1 MVLEIAMSAEDTID
15 ADQDAGQRV
24 IVADDHE
31 VVRRG
36 VVDIV
41 KDLLPGADVSDVASV
56 DELLALLQEG
66 SWDLLL
72 LDIQLGEQNGLEA
85 LEDIRSLQPDMD
97 IIMLSVFAEP
107 RVASAC
113 IRRGASAYVTKGAAV
128 DHLQEALR
136 QVRRGRIYLSPD
148 MAEKLTKQ
156 LAGRRDELA
165 PHEQLTE
172 RELQV
177 FRLVAHG
184 VAAKR
189 IAEQLSISEKTV
201 ATYRARI
208 AEKSGL
214 RTASQIIRY
223 AMTHGI
229 D

>member
-1 MVLEIAMSAEDTID
+1 MMNAPQLTDATAE
-15 ADQDAGQRV
+15 AVQRV

-41 KDLLPGADVSDVASV
+41 GDLLPDAEVRDVASV
-56 DELLALLQEG
+56 DALLELLGEG
-66 SWDLLL
+66 HWNLLL
-72 LDIQLGEQNGLEA
+72 LDIQLGDQSGLEA
-85 LEDIRSLQPDMD
+85 LEEIRALQPD
-97 IIMLSVFAEP
+97 IAVIMLSVFAEP

-136 QVRRGRIYLSPD
+136 QVGEGHIYLSPD
-148 MAEKLTKQ
+148 MAEKLKMQ
-156 LAGRRDELA
+156 LAGRRNDLA
-165 PHEQLTE
+165 AHEQLTE

-177 FRLVAHG
+177 FRLVARG
-184 VAAKR
+184 LPAKR
-189 IAEQLSISEKTV
+189 IAAELSISEKTV

-214 RTASQIIRY
+214 RTASEIIRY
-223 AMTHGI
+223 AMAHGL

>member
-1 MVLEIAMSAEDTID
+1 MSD
-15 ADQDAGQRV
+15 ADTAAMQRV
-24 IVADDHE
+24 VVADDHE

-36 VVDIV
+36 VVGIV
-41 KDLLPGADVSDVASV
+41 GDLLPDAHIRDVASV
-56 DELLALLQEG
+56 DALLELLREG
-66 SWDLLL
+66 HWDLLL
-72 LDIQLGEQNGLEA
+72 LDIQLGDKNGLEA
-85 LEDIRSLQPDMD
+85 LDDIRALQPDID

-128 DHLQEALR
+128 DHLQTALR
-136 QVRRGRIYLSPD
+136 EVSEGRIYLSPD
-148 MAEKLTKQ
+148 MAEKLKTQ
-156 LAGRRDELA
+156 LAGRRNDLA

-177 FRLVAHG
+177 FRLVAKG
-184 VAAKR
+184 LPAKR
-189 IAEQLSISEKTV
+189 IADKLSISEKTV

-214 RTASQIIRY
+214 RTASEIIRY
-223 AMTHGI
+223 AMAYGL